1 MKLPTFTKKYS
12 LNRYYGKDRKIL
24 ILLAISLTL
33 SIILFFIG
41 ILIYS
46 RVVNVSGNI
55 LTGIDFITFGLITAI
70 GPMGFYNH
78 TKAKKKKLIE
88 DKLPDFLREISSSTA
103 SGMTIFD
110 AIIISSKGEHGELTQ
125 ELEMMASQL
134 TWGLPVDEALENFA
148 KRVNTP
154 AIKRIVITINKSL
167 EIGGN
172 TSTVFDAAAREID
185 QVKLV
190 QQPRRAE
197 MSLYAMV
204 IFISFFVFLAVIL
217 IIDKTIFQAIFDLQ
231 GKMPTGGTRKFK
243 FWHNRGK
250 STSNKGSFLHICTC
264 SKYRR
269 WVIGWLYDGWK
280 TFIRS
285 KICFCINLNI
295 ICNIQIPIL
304 KKYYQSVKIQIL
316 VV

>member
-1 MKLPTFTKKYS
+1 MKLPNFTKKYS

-41 ILIYS
+41 ILIYAGA
-46 RVVNVSGNI
+46 VKISGNI

-70 GPMGFYNH
+70 GPIGFYNH

-110 AIIISSKGEHGELTQ
+110 AIITSSKGEHGDLSP

-154 AIKRIVITINKSL
+154 AIHRIVITINKSL

-172 TSTVFDAAAREID
+172 TATVFEAAAREID

-190 QQPRRAE
+190 EEQRRAE

-231 GKMPTGGTRKFK
+231 GKMPTGGSIGNLNFGITDVSPQAIKEVFYIFVLVQSTGGGLLGGFMMDGKLSSGVRFAFALILISFIIFK
-243 FWHNRGK
+243 FL
-250 STSNKGSFLHICTC
+250 F
-264 SKYRR
+264 
-269 WVIGWLYDGWK
+269 
-280 TFIRS
+280 
-285 KICFCINLNI
+285 
-295 ICNIQIPIL
+295 
-304 KKYYQSVKIQIL
+304 
-316 VV
+316 

>member
-1 MKLPTFTKKYS
+1 MKLPILTKKYS

-24 ILLAISLTL
+24 ILLALSLTL
-33 SIILFFIG
+33 SIILFFVG
-41 ILIYS
+41 ILIYAG
-46 RVVNVSGNI
+46 VVNVSGNI
-55 LTGIDFITFGLITAI
+55 LTGVDFITFGLITAI
-70 GPMGFYNH
+70 GPIGFYNH

-88 DKLPDFLREISSSTA
+88 DQLPDFLREISSSTA

-110 AIIISSKGEHGELTQ
+110 AIITSSKGEHGDLTP

-154 AIKRIVITINKSL
+154 AIQRIVITINKSL

-172 TSTVFDAAAREID
+172 TATVFEAAAREID

-190 QQPRRAE
+190 EEQRRAE

-231 GKMPTGGTRKFK
+231 GKMPTGGTIGNLNFGITEVSPQAIKEVFYIFVLVQSTGGGLLGGFMMDGKLSSGVRFAFALILISFVIFK
-243 FWHNRGK
+243 FL
-250 STSNKGSFLHICTC
+250 F
-264 SKYRR
+264 
-269 WVIGWLYDGWK
+269 
-280 TFIRS
+280 
-285 KICFCINLNI
+285 
-295 ICNIQIPIL
+295 
-304 KKYYQSVKIQIL
+304 
-316 VV
+316 